1 MIARLLF
8 AAFLSMPLCA
18 RAFSDGST
26 DCAVPQH
33 GFSASPGSGGYT
45 LSVPATYQ
53 GGTPTTVTL
62 TGTTPFKGLLLFAT
76 GDGGRAGTWQFP
88 AGYRGVIDC
97 FGSDTNT
104 LTHSSAA
111 SRAPPVAFT
120 WSAPPVGTGTVTFR
134 ATIMVDFAT
143 FFVIEATTQEVV
155 DPVFANGFE

>member
-76 GDGGRAGTWQFP
+76 GAGGRAGTWQFP
-88 AGYRGVIDC
+88 AGYRGVINC

>member
-111 SRAPPVAFT
+111 SKAPPVAFT
-120 WSAPPVGTGTVTFR
+120 WNAPPVGTGTVTFR